1 MTAPTT
7 PELLNCPFC
16 DGEATARCIK
26 DSCLNH
32 IECGN
37 CGCRGCYGTTESVTA
52 AWNTRAALAAPALLW
67 LPIESAPKHTEVL
80 VWRED
85 SGPFIAQFST
95 PEGVF
100 ATDVLEKMGD
110 SFGDDFEEWYSEAY
124 GWQEGS
130 EKPTHWQP
138 LPGAPTHA

>member
-1 MTAPTT
+1 MSAPTT
-7 PELLNCPFC
+7 PELPKPDLWRDASGFR
-16 DGEATARCIK
+16 GYTK
-26 DSCLNH
+26 DPGPGPWYSA
-32 IECGN
+32 
-37 CGCRGCYGTTESVTA
+37 ESM
-52 AWNTRAALAAPALLW
+52 RAALVAPASPW
-67 LPIESAPKHTEVL
+67 LPISSAPKHTEVL

-85 SGPFIAQFST
+85 SGPFIAQLST

-130 EKPTHWQP
+130 EKPTHWQA
-138 LPGAPTHA
+138 LPGGPVEQGEQG